1 MDVNES
7 DKMSSSFSA
16 FSGFYA
22 CRLDD
27 MPLQSVSALCV
38 ITGTAPI
45 TGGGFKK
52 SQLISLHLVIC
63 LSR

>member
-22 CRLDD
+22 FRLVD

-38 ITGTAPI
+38 TLGLLQSQAVVS
-45 TGGGFKK
+45 K
-52 SQLISLHLVIC
+52 S
-63 LSR
+63 LS